1 MEARPQTGRAHRPWT
16 HRLVLMQVACDF
28 TPGRRAM
35 GGSEV
40 GLQAQPR
47 SGCLFVSW
55 RSVLGN
61 ATRAANSCQPHPGTR
76 PAPTTQLQA
85 HGGGAGERAGC
96 RPVPVSSAL
105 TCTSECDLPTCGS
118 WEVTFP
124 GPHPFSTSTFST
136 AWCQVKCSE
145 YRFGCDSKPLP
156 PSTTHTREATRRLQ
170 GKAHHR
176 GSSVW
181 RSAHGPGPLSLQV
194 PYFLSWLQNSC
205 DTPGYHSNLPG
216 RPQEALKLTLSPRLR
231 TSSLSE
237 TPWQKS
243 GHPPPA
249 AS

>member
-124 GPHPFSTSTFST
+124 GPRPFSTSTFST

-145 YRFGCDSKPLP
+145 YRFGWDSKPLP
-156 PSTTHTREATRRLQ
+156 SLHNPHQGGHTQTPGESPPPRQFCLEIRARARAALP
-170 GKAHHR
+170 A
-176 GSSVW
+176 
-181 RSAHGPGPLSLQV
+181 GPLF
-194 PYFLSWLQNSC
+194 PFM
-205 DTPGYHSNLPG
+205 
-216 RPQEALKLTLSPRLR
+216 
-231 TSSLSE
+231 
-237 TPWQKS
+237 
-243 GHPPPA
+243 A
-249 AS
+249 AK